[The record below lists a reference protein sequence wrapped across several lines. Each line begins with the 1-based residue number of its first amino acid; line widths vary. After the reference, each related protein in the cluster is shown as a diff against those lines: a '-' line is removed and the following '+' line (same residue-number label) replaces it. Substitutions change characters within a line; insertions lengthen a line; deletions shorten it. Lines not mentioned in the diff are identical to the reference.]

1 MRQDWSI
8 EAAVFYRWD
17 DNLVDWTFAGTSARE
32 ANPVDIETLGLEL
45 IASKRWDSIETIAS
59 YTFLD
64 KDEDY
69 GNDTID
75 ASFYALNYANHRFTL
90 GAIWRPC
97 EILEVRIDNEWRE
110 NEDNALR
117 KSSDFALFTH
127 FGLSIYPT
135 QVEGLEIFFAIDNAW
150 DDDFEDVPGTPGR
163 GDQYSAGVTYS
174 W

>member
-32 ANPVDIETLGLEL
+32 ANPVDIETFGFEL

-64 KDEDY
+64 KD
-69 GNDTID
+69 
-75 ASFYALNYANHRFTL
+75 
-90 GAIWRPC
+90 
-97 EILEVRIDNEWRE
+97 
-110 NEDNALR
+110 EDNALR

-163 GDQYSAGVTYS
+163 GDQYSAGVTFS

>member
-8 EAAVFYRWD
+8 FFYRWD

-32 ANPVDIETLGLEL
+32 NPVDIETFGLEL
-45 IASKRWDSIETIAS
+45 IASKRWDSIEAIAS

-75 ASFYALNYANHRFTL
+75 ASFYALNYAKHRLLSARF
-90 GAIWRPC
+90 GHH
-97 EILEVRIDNEWRE
+97 
-110 NEDNALR
+110 
-117 KSSDFALFTH
+117 KSSNFESITNGAQTTILCAMAVTPLFTH
-127 FGLSIYPT
+127 FGLSIYPPLLKNMELFLA
-135 QVEGLEIFFAIDNAW
+135 VDNAW
-150 DDDFEDVPGTPGR
+150 GDEDVPGTP
-163 GDQYSAGVTYS
+163 

>member
-17 DNLVDWTFAGTSARE
+17 DNLVDWTFAGASARE
-32 ANPVDIETLGLEL
+32 ANPVDIETFGFEL

-59 YTFLD
+59 YSHLN

-69 GNDTID
+69 GDTTVD
-75 ASFYALNYANHRFTL
+75 ASFYALNYAKHRFTL
-90 GAIWRPC
+90 GAIWTPS
-97 EILEVRIDNEWRE
+97 EIFQFRIDNEWRK
-110 NEDNALR
+110 NEDNDLR
-117 KSSDFALFTH
+117 LGSDSAIFTH
-127 FGLSIYPT
+127 FGLSIYPP
-135 QVEGLEIFFAIDNAW
+135 QLKNMELFFAIDNAW
-150 DDDFEDVPGTPGR
+150 DDDFQDVPGTPGR

>member
-1 MRQDWSI
+1 M
-8 EAAVFYRWD
+8 
-17 DNLVDWTFAGTSARE
+17 
-32 ANPVDIETLGLEL
+32 
-45 IASKRWDSIETIAS
+45 
-59 YTFLD
+59 
-64 KDEDY
+64 
-69 GNDTID
+69 
-75 ASFYALNYANHRFTL
+75 

-163 GDQYSAGVTYS
+163 GDQYSAGVTFS